1 MSRRIDASFAAGS
14 RQHRVLAPFMTAG
27 DPHPDWTVPIMHAL
41 VKAGANLLELGVPF
55 SDPMADG
62 PVIQAA
68 SERAI
73 AQGVSLARVLEM
85 VAAFRVDDDTTP
97 VVLMGYMN
105 PIERFGSERLASAA
119 QAAGVDGLLLVD
131 CPPEE
136 GGALHASLAAAGV
149 DAIRLVAPT
158 TTDARL
164 AALCRGASGFLYYV
178 SFKGITGADR
188 LDTTAVAGP
197 LARIRALTD
206 LPVAVGFGISD
217 GTSAAAV
224 ARHADAVVVGS
235 ALVRVLAG
243 APDEQQACA
252 RAAAFLASLRQ
263 AMDNDSP

>member
-1 MSRRIDASFAAGS
+1 
-14 RQHRVLAPFMTAG
+14 
-27 DPHPDWTVPIMHAL
+27 
-41 VKAGANLLELGVPF
+41 
-55 SDPMADG
+55 
-62 PVIQAA
+62 
-68 SERAI
+68 
-73 AQGVSLARVLEM
+73 
-85 VAAFRVDDDTTP
+85 
-97 VVLMGYMN
+97 
-105 PIERFGSERLASAA
+105 
-119 QAAGVDGLLLVD
+119 
-131 CPPEE
+131 
-136 GGALHASLAAAGV
+136 
-149 DAIRLVAPT
+149 VAPT

-164 AALCRGASGFLYYV
+164 ATLCRGASGFLYYV

-243 APDEQQACA
+243 APDQQQACA